1 MEIFKVVPTLEKLA
15 HDRAYAAILQDL
27 ELCYG
32 HSLAGNRFYLRSPE
46 CEDIRDCGGSRVGQ
60 KVVGLKS
67 DQVRH
72 DYKLISFQV
81 YIG

>member
-32 HSLAGNRFYLRSPE
+32 HSPAGNRFYLRSPE
-46 CEDIRDCGGSRVGQ
+46 CEDALAT
-60 KVVGLKS
+60 VVGAEWDK
-67 DQVRH
+67 
-72 DYKLISFQV
+72 KLW
-81 YIG
+81 G

>member
-1 MEIFKVVPTLEKLA
+1 MPTLEKLA

-32 HSLAGNRFYLRSPE
+32 HGPSGNRFYLRSPE
-46 CEDIRDCGGSRVGQ
+46 CEVIRDHVWSQIEQ

-67 DQVRH
+67 DQVR
-72 DYKLISFQV
+72 YE
-81 YIG
+81 